1 MRTIKINDRFESL
14 GRFQIRHRV
23 AFLVVLAV
31 FTIIG
36 CLGLPR
42 LKLSIGK
49 ITVKAEGAWYP
60 KRDKVACAMF
70 GLEWMKNDI
79 TFIGELYG
87 SWDKKAEKLSCQ
99 TGGSISWDLL
109 DGDLQLSAA
118 GILELNEL
126 DGASILGV
134 SYSFT
139 DELKAMAQVVYVFE
153 GTDEPGTY
161 GAFNDL
167 DCVGFGLTYSF

>member
-42 LKLSIGK
+42 LKLSIGE

-87 SWDKKAEKLSCQ
+87 S
-99 TGGSISWDLL
+99 
-109 DGDLQLSAA
+109 
-118 GILELNEL
+118 
-126 DGASILGV
+126 
-134 SYSFT
+134 
-139 DELKAMAQVVYVFE
+139 
-153 GTDEPGTY
+153 
-161 GAFNDL
+161 
-167 DCVGFGLTYSF
+167 